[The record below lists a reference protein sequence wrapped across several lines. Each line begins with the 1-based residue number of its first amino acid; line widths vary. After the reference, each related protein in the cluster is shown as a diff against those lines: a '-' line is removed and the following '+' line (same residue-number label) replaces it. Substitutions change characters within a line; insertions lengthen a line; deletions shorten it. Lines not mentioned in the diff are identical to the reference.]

1 MKETLRLGQ
10 IAGIRIGVN
19 WTVLVIF
26 ALVFLGLAAG
36 RFPLA
41 HPGHAPWAY
50 AVAGGVAA
58 VVFFL
63 SLLAHE
69 LAHAVVATRSGIR
82 VEGITLWLFGGVAK
96 LLDEARD
103 PGTDLRVAGV
113 GPLVSLV
120 LSAGFALLALAATG
134 LGGEG
139 LVVGVLGWLALI
151 NGVLAAFNLVPAAP
165 LDGGR
170 VLRAMLWRRHGDRTR
185 AAVTAS
191 RAGRGFGLALIGLG
205 LAVLVAVPGLGGIWF
220 MLIGWF
226 IMNAAGTEEQHARLQ
241 ASLGGVRIADVMSHP
256 VVTVPEDLP
265 VEDLIEHYVW
275 SSRYSAFPVVD
286 EHERARGLVT
296 LDHIRHLPA
305 DQRAVTSV
313 AGIAR
318 PIDELVVVDPTS
330 ELTDLLPALR
340 VSRERRALVV
350 EDGELVGLVSTT
362 DIARAVEL
370 AQLAPHPPP
379 HHSGRMG
386 T

>member
-1 MKETLRLGQ
+1 MRETLRLGE

-41 HPGHAPWAY
+41 HPGHEPWAY
-50 AVAGGVAA
+50 TVAGGVAA

-69 LAHAVVATRSGIR
+69 LAHAVVATRNGIR

-113 GPLVSLV
+113 GPLVSLL
-120 LSAGFALLALAATG
+120 LSAAFALLAVGAVG
-134 LGGEG
+134 LGIEG
-139 LVVGVLGWLALI
+139 LLVGVLGWLALI

-170 VLRAMLWRRHGDRTR
+170 ILRALLWRRHGDRTR

-205 LAVLVAVPGLGGIWF
+205 LAVLVMLPGLGGLWF

-226 IMNAAGTEEQHARLQ
+226 IMNAASAEEQHARLQ

-256 VVTVPEDLP
+256 VMTVPEDLP

-286 EHERARGLVT
+286 ETGRARGLVT
-296 LDHIRHLPA
+296 LDHIRQVPA
-305 DQRAVTSV
+305 EQRAVTAVVS
-313 AGIAR
+313 IAR
-318 PIDELVVVDPTS
+318 PIGDLVVVEPAAR
-330 ELTDLLPALR
+330 LTDLLPAL
-340 VSRERRALVV
+340 SSSSERRALVV
-350 EDGELVGLVSTT
+350 EDGRLVGLVSTT
-362 DIARAVEL
+362 DIARALEL
-370 AQLAPHPPP
+370 AQLGPPAERS
-379 HHSGRMG
+379 HL
-386 T
+386 